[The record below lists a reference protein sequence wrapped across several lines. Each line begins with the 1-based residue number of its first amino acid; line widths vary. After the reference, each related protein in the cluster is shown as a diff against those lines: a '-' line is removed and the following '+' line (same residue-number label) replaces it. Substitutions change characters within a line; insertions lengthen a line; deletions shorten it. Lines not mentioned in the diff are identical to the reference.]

1 VQGAQWFL
9 ADVLPHILH
18 FAERLLATS
27 LLFSVLRFWMSW
39 RSFTPSLSTP
49 GGTEVGLQLF
59 GVDLAA
65 KMAARSKLV
74 LELVGAEGICFGVWG
89 LGFRV

>member
-1 VQGAQWFL
+1 
-9 ADVLPHILH
+9 
-18 FAERLLATS
+18 
-27 LLFSVLRFWMSW
+27 MSW

-49 GGTEVGLQLF
+49 GGTDPLGSLGSSSSEHGRTPELEVGLERLE
-59 GVDLAA
+59 VELAA
-65 KMAARSKLV
+65 KMKLV